1 MSSFLLGVVM
11 AVVAAAAAAST
22 GDASYADAPQTIS
35 FDEGYSHLFGGG
47 NLMKSPDGRSVRL
60 KLDRYSGN

>member
-1 MSSFLLGVVM
+1 MFYFILGVVI
-11 AVVAAAAAAST
+11 AVVAAATNAAASF
-22 GDASYADAPQTIS
+22 ADAPQTIS

-47 NLMKSPDGRSVRL
+47 NLMKSPGGRSVRL

>member
-1 MSSFLLGVVM
+1 MSNFLLGLVM
-11 AVVAAAAAAST
+11 AVLAVATT
-22 GDASYADAPQTIS
+22 GAASYADTPQTIS

-47 NLMKSPDGRSVRL
+47 NLVKSPDGTSVRL

>member
-1 MSSFLLGVVM
+1 MSYFLLGIVT
-11 AVVAAAAAAST
+11 AVIVTATT
-22 GDASYADAPQTIS
+22 GAASYADAPQTMS

-47 NLMKSPDGRSVRL
+47 NLMKSPGGRSVRL